1 MRRRTGYLI
10 ATGLVVGAAGVATL
24 LVSLAP
30 EPSTRSPPSQLPYVD
45 VANIVAGTG
54 PIPVFGAGSVRPSV
68 EVDIAPQVGGRVIWV
83 DPDFRSG
90 LPVEKGQTLFRIEE
104 ADYEYRV
111 RVAEAA
117 LAARQV
123 ALLEAR
129 EDAEIARAEQSR
141 IAERRPGLAAPEPSP
156 LALRI
161 PQLEAA
167 VAAVK
172 REEATLAQASLALSR
187 TRVTAPFDGI
197 VRDESVNVGQLLTA
211 GQPVGNLFSSDAVEV
226 VVSLSDTTA
235 ALIPRLWESGTDAEA
250 SAAVR
255 VSAEYGEDRYVWQG
269 YVDRANASIDVET
282 RTIDV
287 IVRVP
292 DPLSAGTPVGFV
304 GSSVSAPPLLVGKFV
319 EVAID
324 GIVPESYFRMRRGAL
339 QADNEIWTVNF
350 DGTIGIVPVEVL
362 QRMDD
367 EVFVT
372 GDLKDG
378 QVAVTGGLRFATN
391 GMAVRSGPA
400 ANP

>member
-1 MRRRTGYLI
+1 MLRRTGYLI
-10 ATGLVVGAAGVATL
+10 AAALVVGSVGVATW

-30 EPSTRSPPSQLPYVD
+30 EPSTRPPPSRLPYAD
-45 VANIVAGTG
+45 VANVVAGAG
-54 PIPVFGAGSVRPSV
+54 PIPVYGAGSVRPSI
-68 EVDIAPQVGGRVIWV
+68 EVDIAPQVGGRVVWV
-83 DPDFRSG
+83 DPGFRSG

-111 RVAEAA
+111 RAAEAA

-129 EDAEIARAEQSR
+129 EDAAIARAEHSR
-141 IAERRPGLAAPEPSP
+141 IAERHPDEAAAEPSP

-172 REEATLAQASLALSR
+172 RDEATLAQASLALSR

-197 VRDESVNVGQLLTA
+197 VRDESVNIGQLLTV
-211 GQPVGNLFSSDAVEV
+211 GQPVGRLFSSDAVEV

-235 ALIPRLWESGTDAEA
+235 ALIPRLWESDAEA
-250 SAAVR
+250 HAAVR
-255 VSAEYGEDRYVWQG
+255 VIAEYGESRYAWQG

-304 GSSVSAPPLLVGKFV
+304 GSSVSNPPLLVGKFV

-324 GIVPESYFRMRRGAL
+324 GIVPESYFRIRRAAL
-339 QADNEIWTVNF
+339 QADNEIWTVDM

-372 GDLKDG
+372 GDLEDG
-378 QVAVTGGLRFATN
+378 QAAVTGGIRFATN
-391 GMAVRSGPA
+391 GMTVRTGPA
-400 ANP
+400 ATP